1 MKLWA
6 AIIALTASPQVRA
19 DASFLE
25 RPLIVLRHEIQ
36 LHAAYEPLREDTGTN
51 TADVHR
57 VLLGLDV
64 GVTDE
69 VQLGL
74 SAAPRIAPNG
84 GFDHLAIR
92 TTYLAHEHVAVR
104 LDTGVYDTRVHGET
118 PGFAGGIGMS
128 LRIPLLAERVA
139 LISGRFTGLPPIGPR
154 FSPWPSLSFA
164 DDLVTIDV
172 NGRVRTASVGI
183 PLGVLVQVVPLLA
196 AQVRAGYRHVFGAYS
211 SADYVPIGVDLLAS
225 TGTMD
230 FIISAEMPRKLQAAS
245 NIYEGRVQ
253 LQARF

>member
-1 MKLWA
+1 LKLWA
-6 AIIALTASPQVRA
+6 AIIALTASSQVRA

-25 RPLIVLRHEIQ
+25 RPLILERHGIQ

-57 VLLGLDV
+57 VLFGLDV

-69 VQLGL
+69 VQLGV
-74 SAAPRIAPNG
+74 SVVPRIAPNG

-104 LDTGVYDTRVHGET
+104 LDTGVYDTRLYGET

-128 LRIPLLAERVA
+128 LRVPVVAERVA

-164 DDLVTIDV
+164 DDLVTVDM
-172 NGRVRTASVGI
+172 NGRVRTGSVGI
-183 PLGVLVQVVPLLA
+183 PLGVLVQVFPFLA
-196 AQVRAGYRHVFGAYS
+196 AEVRVGYHHVFGAYS
-211 SADYVPIGVDLLAS
+211 SADYVPIGFDLLAS

-230 FIISAEMPRKLQAAS
+230 LIISVEMPRKLQAAS
-245 NIYEGRVQ
+245 NMYEGRVQ